1 MREQLERIEQ
11 NLDKAI
17 ENEEHLKMMSMAVAM
32 LQFQVFLDEDLYDE
46 EVKNKLEQ
54 VSNKLKEIKKNKED

>member
-1 MREQLERIEQ
+1 MREKLERIEK

-46 EVKNKLEQ
+46 EVKNKLKQ
-54 VSNKLKEIKKNKED
+54 VSNKLKEIKENKVD